1 MTMSGDNDRLRDRTE
16 VEVYTDGASRGNPG
30 PASYGIVFTD
40 GDEVL
45 ATVSGFLGTT
55 TNNQAEYNA
64 VITAVDTAIEA
75 GLERIELHSDS
86 QLMINQLN
94 GEWQVK
100 DDELRGLYETVQD
113 RCEKIDARFTHLPR
127 ENRFI
132 DRADTLC
139 NDTLDREGY

>member
-1 MTMSGDNDRLRDRTE
+1 MAQDRTAFDGHDE
-16 VEVYTDGASRGNPG
+16 LEVYTDGASRGNPG

-40 GDEVL
+40 GEKIVYTD
-45 ATVSGFLGTT
+45 SGFLGTA

-64 VITAVDTAIEA
+64 VINALDIAIEA
-75 GLERIELHSDS
+75 GLERIDLHSDS

-94 GEWQVK
+94 GEWRVK
-100 DDELRGLYETVQD
+100 DDDLSELHEKVKD
-113 RCEKIDARFTHLPR
+113 RLEKVNATFSHLPR

-139 NDTLDREGY
+139 NDTLDREGH